1 MNIKLL
7 CSKRGLTCFAF
18 NITYYFSQIFQVRA
32 FDLDTLLCWFFFF
45 FFFALKQ
52 QVKPR
57 QMAPTAQKACKIH
70 PEIGTN
76 QYYSE
81 SQTHSYLSIKLQVSQ
96 P

>member
-7 CSKRGLTCFAF
+7 CSKIGLTCFAF

-32 FDLDTLLCWFFFF
+32 FDLDTLLCRFFFYFLFLFLF
-45 FFFALKQ
+45 FFLALKQ

-76 QYYSE
+76 QYYSD
-81 SQTHSYLSIKLQVSQ
+81 SFLPIS
-96 P
+96 